1 MYNYP
6 NYDMRNSNGAYQPT
20 NGVYVGNEFY
30 PEASE
35 DRFFLAPFVVGGLAG
50 TALGYGIA
58 NNNQINNQGMPCCGQ
73 PMIFIPQQPIYQQNY
88 PQQPLYSSTSS
99 NNFYY

>member
-6 NYDMRNSNGAYQPT
+6 NYNFKNSNDVYQTT
-20 NGVYVGNEFY
+20 NGVYMGGEFY
-30 PEASE
+30 PEASD

-58 NNNQINNQGMPCCGQ
+58 NNNQINNNHGMPCCGT
-73 PMIFIPQQPIYQQNY
+73 PMYFVPMQYQQY
-88 PQQPLYSSTSS
+88 PQQPLYSSSNS
-99 NNFYY
+99 NNYYY

>member
-6 NYDMRNSNGAYQPT
+6 NYNMRNNNQIYQTSNGVFA
-20 NGVYVGNEFY
+20 NNEFY
-30 PEASE
+30 PEASD

-58 NNNQINNQGMPCCGQ
+58 NNNQLNNQGMPCCGQ
-73 PMIFIPQQPIYQQNY
+73 PMFFIPQPMYQQSY
-88 PQQPLYSSTSS
+88 GQPLYQSTSS